1 VAAQTNSKEVV
12 PSCTRCKTPQ
22 KSQKLLAGSCF
33 IFVER
38 VKLIERLCHCQEKDF
53 PSQLGRRF
61 PISQKPTAGLF
72 FALFFP
78 PESERGFNPTALSA
92 KGE

>member
-1 VAAQTNSKEVV
+1 MQNAT
-12 PSCTRCKTPQ
+12 Q

-78 PESERGFNPTALSA
+78 PESERGFNPTAH
-92 KGE
+92 